1 MILSL
6 PNRPDTRDRAGMT
19 DLRPAPRGPIGA
31 ERAWREP
38 DAAPHADIALS
49 RWTRQDST
57 AVEVSHDGSDRW
69 HCVAISL
76 KCTSLTFA
84 HAGRVL
90 VDGRVTAGAAQ
101 VTAPG
106 VHCDAAFRGPSDVLH
121 LFASQRVLAECY
133 EDLFGRPPAGDI
145 AIDDPR
151 LIRDPALERLGQAL
165 AVSHTRD
172 GALGKV
178 FADGVS
184 VAIVSRIIARHFS
197 ASRRDTRRAAELP
210 SWRMRRVVEY
220 VDAHLADPIGLAD
233 MAQSAGLTR
242 MHFAAQFRH
251 ATGLRPHEYLMR
263 RRIERAQQLLLDSRH
278 NVLDVALS
286 SGFRSQAHFTT
297 VFKRFVGATPCC
309 WRTSAHEEQ

>member
-1 MILSL
+1 MMLSL
-6 PNRPDTRDRAGMT
+6 PNLPGSVDGLDACGRLSAAHD
-19 DLRPAPRGPIGA
+19 PINV

-38 DAAPHADIALS
+38 GAAPQADMALS
-49 RWTRQDST
+49 RWTRQDATSV
-57 AVEVSHDGSDRW
+57 AVSHDGSDRW
-69 HCVAISL
+69 HCIGISL

-106 VHCDAAFRGPSDVLH
+106 VHCEADFHGASDVLH

-133 EDLFGRPPAGDI
+133 EDLFGRPPSGDVV
-145 AIDDPR
+145 IDDPR
-151 LIRDPALERLGQAL
+151 LIRDPALERLSQAL

-184 VAIVSRIIARHFS
+184 LAIVSRIIARHFS
-197 ASRRDTRRAAELP
+197 LPQRDARRTAELP

-233 MAQSAGLTR
+233 MAKSAGLTR

-263 RRIERAQQLLLDSRH
+263 RRIERAQQLLLESRH

-286 SGFRSQAHFTT
+286 TGFRSQAHFTT
-297 VFKRFVGATPCC
+297 VFKRFVGQTPCC
-309 WRTSAHEEQ
+309 WRTSVHEQR